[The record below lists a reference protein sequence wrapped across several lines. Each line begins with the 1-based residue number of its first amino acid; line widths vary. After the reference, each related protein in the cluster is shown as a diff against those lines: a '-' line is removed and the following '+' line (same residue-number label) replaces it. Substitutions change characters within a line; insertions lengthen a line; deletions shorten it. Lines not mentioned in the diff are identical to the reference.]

1 MESVWMD
8 GLRVG
13 ALGYEGHGTIGPYAT
28 LNGKLHH
35 ITAKHIFPLHL
46 HEKLSSNSMDYCCI
60 PCDGRSSKRP
70 VELWDGDLYDPVTKI
85 GSASGH
91 TTGYIDLVEGGIA
104 KVRSHAIFAEAGDSG
119 AAVVTVRSGQLVGI
133 LVGGTKSCWDVL
145 LASEIQ
151 ADIQHTRLQWFIHKA

>member
-1 MESVWMD
+1 MKGVWQD

-13 ALGYEGHGTIGPYAT
+13 AVGYEGHGTVGPSVT

-35 ITAKHIFPLHL
+35 ITAKHIFPHHL
-46 HEKLSSNSMDYCCI
+46 HDILGCGAMDYCYI
-60 PCDGRSSKRP
+60 LCDDITSKRP
-70 VELWDGDLYDPVTKI
+70 VELWNGDLYDPVTKI

-91 TTGYIDLVEGGIA
+91 TTGYIELVQGGIA
-104 KVRSHAIFAEAGDSG
+104 KVRSHDIFAEPGDSG

-133 LVGGTKSCWDVL
+133 LVGGTKSYWDVL

-151 ADIQHTRLQWFIHKA
+151 ADLQHNTIKWFINRP